1 MKSICVKVIF
11 LLLTFNNSH
20 LYAKSPPPGTGTADV
35 PANILIMLDNSG
47 SMAWDINGRERY
59 ESQSKVRYPLDIKRD
74 SNGDLYVLTQ
84 ERKIVVLGSDGTFK
98 REMMGW
104 SNNGSCRNINWA
116 WKFDLYGDDLYIY
129 DANDRKIKIVNKN
142 NNSCQGVINGV
153 GGYYGYNWGIEV
165 TENYIFAGYSGYID
179 IFNRTSRS
187 RITRSYPYNLEGR
200 TTMYNGLRDIT
211 VNSAGNKML
220 VSLQEV
226 VCEHDLNGYTISN
239 KTFSSCKQIG
249 IQRTESEFRSSR
261 FKTSTGGINRPL
273 GAEYDSNGNIYV
285 AQAVPTYT
293 VQKFNSNGGYVTRYG
308 SQHNPWVFFYG
319 MEVGSNDKI
328 YVGGWQKHIV
338 YELNNGI
345 SLNNSFKAVTP
356 SRLDIAKKVI
366 KRIVSN
372 SELTDGANFGLM
384 EWGHPY
390 RLIRSS
396 SMMNNPYQGWRYN
409 WYGTRMLVRIT
420 SNGARQIYNI
430 IDNVKA
436 GGGTYLLNGMNLA
449 RQEFAGSN
457 SPIIKGADCQQN
469 YLIVISDGDWAQAS
483 SVNSIAQQMARQD
496 PSIKTFVVGF
506 ATGGNKPNYSNLAS
520 AGGTVTPLFAEN
532 EDQLFAKLT
541 EAIKQITGSTLTFTA
556 PAISADARS
565 NDYIYQSTFT
575 YSKNNQWKGFL
586 KKYNLNSN
594 GSFGNMIWD
603 AGTLLNN
610 KPSSSRKIWT
620 TGIADTGINNF
631 TTSNVSLLKNKLFK
645 TSATDSDATKLIN
658 FIRGLDS
665 YDEDG
670 DGNTS
675 ESRHKLG
682 DIYHSNINIVGK
694 PNGSLQYA
702 NEFQTGFYRSQNGY
716 SNFISQYSG
725 RREVIYVG
733 ANDGMLHAFDAIT
746 GNELWA
752 FIPPSLHSK
761 LSTMISNKANSTN
774 SIYGVDGSS
783 SVKDIYIDGKWKTV
797 LISSL
802 GAGGHSFFALDIT
815 DPDNP
820 EHLFT
825 VNNDSSNSKVSFWT
839 KNDIE
844 QIYAYSSNMDEE
856 NDYRKLGETWSTP
869 RIVKL
874 KISGAD
880 KWVAIAGGGYNGATN
895 PNYGSAVFIIDLEND
910 GKLINKID
918 IQDKSSIDIVNSIPS
933 DLTIITADSTENAK
947 YHGALVYAFDLEGKI
962 TKINLTNQG
971 TLYDQTEI
979 FDSESNTINGR
990 FLYKKASATII
1001 DNKLWFYYGTGNTQ
1015 KLQTKNSNTLN
1026 RLYGIK
1032 DKNFPNFES
1041 VTTIPTIKQCKTA
1054 PNCPN
1059 SADTGWYVNLK
1070 NGQKLSDE
1078 PTIDNDRVYF
1088 PIYEPTDGV
1097 NVCKTGKAILS
1108 AYNSKCGNS
1117 VLNVSLGAGVLTKVV
1132 KNNDNLYIGI
1142 SGDADTAGTA
1152 FSDKDNLLTGKS
1164 QSKSVGGKV
1173 QLEGWKENF

>member
-1 MKSICVKVIF
+1 MKNFIKFLFFMICITSISKF
-11 LLLTFNNSH
+11 AFS
-20 LYAKSPPPGTGTADV
+20 KSPPPGTGTADV

-47 SMAWDINGRERY
+47 SMAWDIDGRERY
-59 ESQSKVRYPLDIKRD
+59 ANNSYVNRPMDVVRDD
-74 SNGDLYVLTQ
+74 NGDIYVYGLNT
-84 ERKIVVLGSDGTFK
+84 RKITVLGSDGSFK
-98 REMMGW
+98 RELMGYGPGRC
-104 SNNGSCRNINWA
+104 NMAYYGF
-116 WKFDLYGDDLYIY
+116 KFDIYGNNIY
-129 DANDRKIKIVNKN
+129 YLDTYDRKIKVINKN
-142 NNSCQGVINGV
+142 TGSCVKTGDTWERR
-153 GGYYGYNWGIEV
+153 YGYNQAITV
-165 TENYIFAGYSGYID
+165 NENYIFVGTYSNVVDVFDRSSLRYIKSFSNSLWSNIWD
-179 IFNRTSRS
+179 IAVNESNNKIALAIS
-187 RITRSYPYNLEGR
+187 NY
-200 TTMYNGLRDIT
+200 GL
-211 VNSAGNKML
+211 
-220 VSLQEV
+220 
-226 VCEHDLNGYTISN
+226 VCEHSLSGSLIGSTCSQVGYDRSTRDIYSQRYNYSNGYHY
-239 KTFSSCKQIG
+239 
-249 IQRTESEFRSSR
+249 
-261 FKTSTGGINRPL
+261 RPVGVDYDTNGNIFTVDRGTYKL
-273 GAEYDSNGNIYV
+273 QKFDSNGNFLKVYGSYNNPWQLPYGLGVGDNDKVYV
-285 AQAVPTYT
+285 AGWLQNRVFE
-293 VQKFNSNGGYVTRYG
+293 FN
-308 SQHNPWVFFYG
+308 NP
-319 MEVGSNDKI
+319 
-328 YVGGWQKHIV
+328 VGGN
-338 YELNNGI
+338 L
-345 SLNNSFKAVTP
+345 SLSNTLVGTSP

-372 SELTDGANFGLM
+372 SELSDGANFGLM

-396 SMMNNPYQGWRYN
+396 SMMSNPYQGWRYN

-420 SNGARQIYNI
+420 PNGAKQIYNV

-449 RQEFAGSN
+449 RQEFAGPN

-556 PAISADARS
+556 PAISADAKS

-610 KPSSSRKIWT
+610 KSSSSRQIWT
-620 TGIADTGINNF
+620 VGTGNINLNNV
-631 TTSNVSLLKNKLFK
+631 TTSNLAILKNKFFS
-645 TSATDSDATKLIN
+645 TSTTDSEATKLIN

-670 DGNTS
+670 DGKTS

-694 PNGSLQYA
+694 PNASTQYT

-716 SNFISQYSG
+716 SNFMSQHSG

-761 LSTMISNKANSTN
+761 LSTMISTKANSTN

-783 SVKDIYIDGKWKTV
+783 SVKDIYIDGEWKTV

-820 EHLFT
+820 KHMFT
-825 VNNDSSNSKVSFWT
+825 VNNDSSNGLVTFW
-839 KNDIE
+839 NENGDDEIF
-844 QIYAYSSNMDEE
+844 AHNSSILSE

-874 KISGAD
+874 KIDGAD

-910 GKLINKID
+910 GKLIKKID

-933 DLTIITADSTENAK
+933 DLTIITADSTEDAK

-979 FDSESNTINGR
+979 FDSESNTTNGR

-1032 DKNFPNFES
+1032 DKNFPNFKS

-1078 PTIDNDRVYF
+1078 PTIDNNRVYF

-1117 VLNVSLGAGVLTKVV
+1117 VLNVNLGAGVLTKVV

-1142 SGDADTAGTA
+1142 SGDADTAGSA

-1164 QSKSVGGKV
+1164 QSKSLGGKV

>member
-1 MKSICVKVIF
+1 MIIKLKRLLIIIF
-11 LLLTFNNSH
+11 FISNYEFV
-20 LYAKSPPPGTGTADV
+20 YAKSPPPGTGTADV

-47 SMAWDINGRERY
+47 SMSWDINGRERY
-59 ESQSKVRYPLDIKRD
+59 LRTINYNGPLYLKKH
-74 SNGDLYVLTQ
+74 SNGNTYVIANRGKKVLVVDNNGSLIKELFTGQ
-84 ERKIVVLGSDGTFK
+84 YYNCNGIDWSARFDIYDDKIYLLDAASRKIKILNI
-98 REMMGW
+98 
-104 SNNGSCRNINWA
+104 NNGSCAGEINTYERGWLRNRAIA
-116 WKFDLYGDDLYIY
+116 VSDKYIY
-129 DANDRKIKIVNKN
+129 VITYSGRLDIYNKN
-142 NNSCQGVINGV
+142 TRSFVKSV
-153 GGYYGYNWGIEV
+153 YNRSW
-165 TENYIFAGYSGYID
+165 YHAID
-179 IFNRTSRS
+179 ISLNQS
-187 RITRSYPYNLEGR
+187 E
-200 TTMYNGLRDIT
+200 
-211 VNSAGNKML
+211 NKFIIPKWRN
-220 VSLQEV
+220 VSDPTGA
-226 VCEHDLNGYTISN
+226 VCEHSFTDTNINL
-239 KTFSSCKQIG
+239 SCKTIG
-249 IQRTESEFRSSR
+249 ANYTQNVFSADYDNDDNIFVIDNFRHELVK
-261 FKTSTGGINRPL
+261 F
-273 GAEYDSNGNIYV
+273 DSNGTEL
-285 AQAVPTYT
+285 A
-293 VQKFNSNGGYVTRYG
+293 RYG
-308 SQHNPWVFFYG
+308 GRNNPWQYIYG
-319 MEVGSNDKI
+319 MSIGSDNK
-328 YVGGWQKHIV
+328 V
-338 YELNNGI
+338 YLADIDGNKVFVLDNNANNTI
-345 SLNNSFKAVTP
+345 SLSSLGSGTPP

-390 RLIRSS
+390 RSISS
-396 SMMNNPYQGWRYN
+396 YSMMNNPYQGWRYN
-409 WYGTRMLVRIT
+409 YYGTRMLVRIT
-420 SNGARQIYNI
+420 PNGAGQIYNV
-430 IDNVKA
+430 IDSVKA

-449 RQEFAGSN
+449 RQEFAGRY

-483 SVNSIAQQMARQD
+483 SVNSIAQQMARQN

-541 EAIKQITGSTLTFTA
+541 EAIKQITASTLTFTA
-556 PAISADARS
+556 PAISTDARS

-586 KKYNLNSN
+586 KKYSLNAN
-594 GSFGNMIWD
+594 GSFGSMIWD

-610 KPSSSRKIWT
+610 KSSSSRKIWT
-620 TGIADTGINNF
+620 TGIADIGLNNF
-631 TTSNVSLLKNKLFK
+631 TTNNVALLKNKLFT
-645 TSATDSDATKLIN
+645 TSVTDSDATKLIN
-658 FIRGLDS
+658 FIRGSDS

-716 SNFISQYSG
+716 SNFMAQHSG
-725 RREVIYVG
+725 RRETIYVG

-752 FIPPSLHSK
+752 FIPPSLHAK
-761 LSTMISNKANSTN
+761 LSTMISTKANSTN

-783 SVKDIYIDGKWKTV
+783 SVKDVYIDGEWKTV

-815 DPDNP
+815 DPNNP

-825 VNNDSSNSKVSFWT
+825 I
-839 KNDIE
+839 KNDIFSDKIKIWIGE
-844 QIYAYSSNMDEE
+844 NLEDNYSYTSFISSQEY
-856 NDYRKLGETWSTP
+856 DYRKLGETWSTP

-874 KISGAD
+874 KINNVD

-895 PNYGSAVFIIDLEND
+895 PNYGSAVFIIDLENN

-962 TKINLTNQG
+962 TKINLTDQG
-971 TLYDQTEI
+971 NLYDQTEI
-979 FDSESNTINGR
+979 FDSESNTTNGR

-1001 DNKLWFYYGTGNTQ
+1001 DDKLWFYYGTGNTQ
-1015 KLQTKNSNTLN
+1015 KLQDKTSNTLN

-1032 DKNFPNFES
+1032 DKYFPNFTS
-1041 VTTIPTIKQCKTA
+1041 VTTPPTIKQCKTA

-1108 AYNSKCGNS
+1108 AYSSTCGNS
-1117 VLNVSLGAGVLTKVV
+1117 LLNINLGAGVLTQVI

-1142 SGDADTAGTA
+1142 SGEADTSGTG

-1164 QSKSVGGKV
+1164 QSKTTGGKV
-1173 QLEGWKENF
+1173 QLEGWKENY

>member
-1 MKSICVKVIF
+1 
-11 LLLTFNNSH
+11 
-20 LYAKSPPPGTGTADV
+20 
-35 PANILIMLDNSG
+35 
-47 SMAWDINGRERY
+47 
-59 ESQSKVRYPLDIKRD
+59 
-74 SNGDLYVLTQ
+74 
-84 ERKIVVLGSDGTFK
+84 
-98 REMMGW
+98 
-104 SNNGSCRNINWA
+104 
-116 WKFDLYGDDLYIY
+116 
-129 DANDRKIKIVNKN
+129 
-142 NNSCQGVINGV
+142 
-153 GGYYGYNWGIEV
+153 
-165 TENYIFAGYSGYID
+165 
-179 IFNRTSRS
+179 
-187 RITRSYPYNLEGR
+187 
-200 TTMYNGLRDIT
+200 
-211 VNSAGNKML
+211 
-220 VSLQEV
+220 
-226 VCEHDLNGYTISN
+226 
-239 KTFSSCKQIG
+239 
-249 IQRTESEFRSSR
+249 
-261 FKTSTGGINRPL
+261 
-273 GAEYDSNGNIYV
+273 
-285 AQAVPTYT
+285 
-293 VQKFNSNGGYVTRYG
+293 
-308 SQHNPWVFFYG
+308 
-319 MEVGSNDKI
+319 
-328 YVGGWQKHIV
+328 
-338 YELNNGI
+338 
-345 SLNNSFKAVTP
+345 
-356 SRLDIAKKVI
+356 
-366 KRIVSN
+366 
-372 SELTDGANFGLM
+372 
-384 EWGHPY
+384 
-390 RLIRSS
+390 
-396 SMMNNPYQGWRYN
+396 MMNNPYQGWRYN

-420 SNGARQIYNI
+420 ANGARQIYNV

-449 RQEFAGSN
+449 RQEFAGRY

-483 SVNSIAQQMARQD
+483 SVNSIARQMARQD

-556 PAISADARS
+556 PAISTDARS

-586 KKYNLNSN
+586 KKYSLNAN

-610 KPSSSRKIWT
+610 KSSSSRKIWT
-620 TGIADTGINNF
+620 VGTGNINLNNVTTSNLTVLKNKFF
-631 TTSNVSLLKNKLFK
+631 TTSV
-645 TSATDSDATKLIN
+645 TDSDATKLIN
-658 FIRGLDS
+658 FIRGSDS

-716 SNFISQYSG
+716 SNFMAQHSG
-725 RREVIYVG
+725 RRETIYVG

-761 LSTMISNKANSTN
+761 LSTMISTKANSTN

-783 SVKDIYIDGKWKTV
+783 SVKDVYIDGEWKTV

-815 DPDNP
+815 DPNNP
-820 EHLFT
+820 KHLFT
-825 VNNDSSNSKVSFWT
+825 IKNDSSNQIITFW
-839 KNDIE
+839 
-844 QIYAYSSNMDEE
+844 DENGSEEVFSHNSINNIE

-874 KISGAD
+874 KINNVD

-895 PNYGSAVFIIDLEND
+895 PNYGSAVFIIDLENN

-962 TKINLTNQG
+962 TKINLTDQG
-971 TLYDQTEI
+971 NLYDQTEI
-979 FDSESNTINGR
+979 FDSESNTTNGR

-1001 DNKLWFYYGTGNTQ
+1001 DDKLWFYYGTGNTQ
-1015 KLQTKNSNTLN
+1015 KLQDKTSNTLN

-1032 DKNFPNFES
+1032 DKYFPNFTS
-1041 VTTIPTIKQCKTA
+1041 VTTPPTIKQCKTA

-1108 AYNSKCGNS
+1108 AYSSTCGNS
-1117 VLNVSLGAGVLTKVV
+1117 LLNINLGAGVLTQVV

-1142 SGDADTAGTA
+1142 SGEADTSGTG

-1164 QSKSVGGKV
+1164 QSKTTGGKV
-1173 QLEGWKENF
+1173 QLEGWKENY

>member
-1 MKSICVKVIF
+1 MKNLIKFLFFIICITSISKF
-11 LLLTFNNSH
+11 AFS
-20 LYAKSPPPGTGTADV
+20 KSPPPGTGTADV

-47 SMAWDINGRERY
+47 SMAWDIDGRERY
-59 ESQSKVRYPLDIKRD
+59 ANNSYVNRPMDVVRDD
-74 SNGDLYVLTQ
+74 NGDIYVYGLNT
-84 ERKIVVLGSDGTFK
+84 RKITVLGSDGSFK
-98 REMMGW
+98 RELMGYGPGRCNMAYYGFKFDIYG
-104 SNNGSCRNINWA
+104 NNIYYLDTYDRQIKVINKNTGSCV
-116 WKFDLYGDDLYIY
+116 KTGDTWE
-129 DANDRKIKIVNKN
+129 RR
-142 NNSCQGVINGV
+142 
-153 GGYYGYNWGIEV
+153 YGYNQAITV
-165 TENYIFAGYSGYID
+165 NENYIFVGTYSNVVDVFDRSSLRYIRSFSNSLWSNIWD
-179 IFNRTSRS
+179 IAVNESNNKIALAIS
-187 RITRSYPYNLEGR
+187 NY
-200 TTMYNGLRDIT
+200 GL
-211 VNSAGNKML
+211 
-220 VSLQEV
+220 
-226 VCEHDLNGYTISN
+226 VCEHSLSGSSIGSTCSQVGYDRSTRDIYSQRYNYSNGYHY
-239 KTFSSCKQIG
+239 
-249 IQRTESEFRSSR
+249 
-261 FKTSTGGINRPL
+261 RPVGVDYDTNGNIFTVDRGL
-273 GAEYDSNGNIYV
+273 YKLQKFDSNGNFLKVYGSYNNPWTRPYGLNVGDNDKVYV
-285 AQAVPTYT
+285 AGWLQNRVYE
-293 VQKFNSNGGYVTRYG
+293 FN
-308 SQHNPWVFFYG
+308 NP
-319 MEVGSNDKI
+319 
-328 YVGGWQKHIV
+328 VGGD
-338 YELNNGI
+338 L
-345 SLNNSFKAVTP
+345 SLSNTLVGTSP

-372 SELTDGANFGLM
+372 SELSDGANFGLM

-390 RLIRSS
+390 RRIGSYSR
-396 SMMNNPYQGWRYN
+396 MNDPYQGWRYN

-420 SNGARQIYNI
+420 PNGARQIYNV

-449 RQEFAGSN
+449 RQEFAGSY

-556 PAISADARS
+556 PAISTDARA

-610 KPSSSRKIWT
+610 KSSSSRNIWT
-620 TGIADTGINNF
+620 VGTGNVNLNNV
-631 TTSNVSLLKNKLFK
+631 TTSNLAILKNKFFS
-645 TSATDSDATKLIN
+645 TSTTDSEATKLIN

-670 DGNTS
+670 DGKTS

-682 DIYHSNINIVGK
+682 DIYHSNLNIVGK

-702 NEFQTGFYRSQNGY
+702 NEYQTGFYRSQNGY
-716 SNFISQYSG
+716 SNFMSQYSG
-725 RREVIYVG
+725 RREIIYVG

-761 LSTMISNKANSTN
+761 LSTMISTKANSTN
-774 SIYGVDGSS
+774 SIYGIDGSS

-797 LISSL
+797 LISGL

-820 EHLFT
+820 KHLFT
-825 VNNDSSNSKVSFWT
+825 VNNDSSNGLVTFW
-839 KNDIE
+839 NENGDDEIF
-844 QIYAYSSNMDEE
+844 AHNSSMLPEH
-856 NDYRKLGETWSTP
+856 DYRKLGETWSTP

-874 KISGAD
+874 KINGAD

-910 GKLINKID
+910 GKLIKKID
-918 IQDKSSIDIVNSIPS
+918 IQDKSTIDIVNSIPS
-933 DLTIITADSTENAK
+933 DLTIITADSTENAR

-979 FDSESNTINGR
+979 FDSESNTTNGR
-990 FLYKKASATII
+990 FLYKKATATII
-1001 DNKLWFYYGTGNTQ
+1001 DNNLWFYYGTGNTQ
-1015 KLQTKNSNTLN
+1015 KLQNKNSNTLN

-1032 DKNFPNFES
+1032 DKYFPNFRS
-1041 VTTIPTIKQCKTA
+1041 VTTTPTIKQCKTA

-1097 NVCKTGKAILS
+1097 NVCKTGKGILS
-1108 AYNSKCGNS
+1108 AYNSKCGKS
-1117 VLNVSLGAGVLTKVV
+1117 VLNINLGSGVLTKVV

-1142 SGDADTAGTA
+1142 SGEADTDGTD

-1164 QSKSVGGKV
+1164 QSKSTGGKI
-1173 QLEGWKENF
+1173 QIEGWKENF

>member
-1 MKSICVKVIF
+1 
-11 LLLTFNNSH
+11 
-20 LYAKSPPPGTGTADV
+20 
-35 PANILIMLDNSG
+35 
-47 SMAWDINGRERY
+47 MA
-59 ESQSKVRYPLDIKRD
+59 
-74 SNGDLYVLTQ
+74 
-84 ERKIVVLGSDGTFK
+84 
-98 REMMGW
+98 
-104 SNNGSCRNINWA
+104 
-116 WKFDLYGDDLYIY
+116 
-129 DANDRKIKIVNKN
+129 
-142 NNSCQGVINGV
+142 
-153 GGYYGYNWGIEV
+153 
-165 TENYIFAGYSGYID
+165 
-179 IFNRTSRS
+179 
-187 RITRSYPYNLEGR
+187 
-200 TTMYNGLRDIT
+200 
-211 VNSAGNKML
+211 
-220 VSLQEV
+220 
-226 VCEHDLNGYTISN
+226 
-239 KTFSSCKQIG
+239 
-249 IQRTESEFRSSR
+249 
-261 FKTSTGGINRPL
+261 
-273 GAEYDSNGNIYV
+273 AEYDSNGNIYV

-293 VQKFNSNGGYVTRYG
+293 VQKFNSNGGYITNYG
-308 SQHNPWVFFYG
+308 SQNNPWVFFYG

-390 RLIRSS
+390 RSIGSY

-409 WYGTRMLVRIT
+409 YYGTRMLVRIT
-420 SNGARQIYNI
+420 PNGARQIYNV
-430 IDNVKA
+430 IDSVKA

-449 RQEFAGSN
+449 RQEFAGRY

-483 SVNSIAQQMARQD
+483 SVNSIAQQMARQN

-541 EAIKQITGSTLTFTA
+541 EAIKQITASTLTFTA
-556 PAISADARS
+556 PAISTDARS

-586 KKYNLNSN
+586 KKYSLNSN
-594 GSFGNMIWD
+594 GLFGNMIWD

-610 KPSSSRKIWT
+610 KSSSSRKIWT
-620 TGIADTGINNF
+620 TGIADIGLNNF
-631 TTSNVSLLKNKLFK
+631 TTNNVALLKNKLFT
-645 TSATDSDATKLIN
+645 TSVTDSDATKLIN
-658 FIRGLDS
+658 FIRGSDS

-716 SNFISQYSG
+716 SNFMAQHSG
-725 RREVIYVG
+725 RRETIYVG

-752 FIPPSLHSK
+752 FIPPSLHAK
-761 LSTMISNKANSTN
+761 LSTMISTKANSTN

-783 SVKDIYIDGKWKTV
+783 SVKDVFIDGEWKTV

-815 DPDNP
+815 DPNNP

-825 VNNDSSNSKVSFWT
+825 ISNDSSNSKVSFWT
-839 KNDIE
+839 ENDIE
-844 QIYAYSSNMDEE
+844 QVYAYSSNMDAE

-874 KISGAD
+874 KINNVD

-895 PNYGSAVFIIDLEND
+895 PNYGSAVFIIDLENN

-962 TKINLTNQG
+962 TKINLTDQG
-971 TLYDQTEI
+971 NLYDQTEI
-979 FDSESNTINGR
+979 FDSESSTTNGR

-1001 DNKLWFYYGTGNTQ
+1001 DDKLWFYYGTGNTQ
-1015 KLQTKNSNTLN
+1015 KLQDKTSNTLN

-1032 DKNFPNFES
+1032 DKYFPNFTS
-1041 VTTIPTIKQCKTA
+1041 VTTPPTIKQCKTA

-1108 AYNSKCGNS
+1108 AYSSTCGNS
-1117 VLNVSLGAGVLTKVV
+1117 LLNINLGAGVLTQVV
-1132 KNNDNLYIGI
+1132 KNNDNLYVGL
-1142 SGDADTAGTA
+1142 SGEADTSGTG

-1164 QSKSVGGKV
+1164 QSKSTGGKV
-1173 QLEGWKENF
+1173 QLEGWKENY

>member
-1 MKSICVKVIF
+1 MKNIIKFLFFIICITSISKF
-11 LLLTFNNSH
+11 AFS
-20 LYAKSPPPGTGTADV
+20 KSPPPGTGTADV

-47 SMAWDINGRERY
+47 SMAWDMEGRERY
-59 ESQSKVRYPLDIKRD
+59 ANNSYVNRPMDVVRDD
-74 SNGDLYVLTQ
+74 NGDIYVYGLNT
-84 ERKIVVLGSDGTFK
+84 RKITVLGSDGSFK
-98 REMMGW
+98 RELMGYGPGRC
-104 SNNGSCRNINWA
+104 NMAYYGF
-116 WKFDLYGDDLYIY
+116 KFDIYGNNIY
-129 DANDRKIKIVNKN
+129 YLDSYDRQIKVINKN
-142 NNSCQGVINGV
+142 TGNCVKTGNTWERR
-153 GGYYGYNWGIEV
+153 YGYNRSITV
-165 TENYIFAGYSGYID
+165 NENYIFVGTYSNVVDVFDRSSLRYVRSFSNSLWYDVWDIAVNKSDNKIALAIQGY
-179 IFNRTSRS
+179 
-187 RITRSYPYNLEGR
+187 
-200 TTMYNGLRDIT
+200 GL
-211 VNSAGNKML
+211 
-220 VSLQEV
+220 
-226 VCEHDLNGYTISN
+226 VCEHSLSGSLIGSTCSQVGYDRSTRDIYSQRYNYSNGYHY
-239 KTFSSCKQIG
+239 
-249 IQRTESEFRSSR
+249 
-261 FKTSTGGINRPL
+261 RPVGVDYDTNGNIFTVDRGTYKL
-273 GAEYDSNGNIYV
+273 QKFDSNGNFLKVYGSYNNPWTLPYGLGVGDNDKVYV
-285 AQAVPTYT
+285 AGWLQDRVYE
-293 VQKFNSNGGYVTRYG
+293 FN
-308 SQHNPWVFFYG
+308 NP
-319 MEVGSNDKI
+319 
-328 YVGGWQKHIV
+328 VGGN
-338 YELNNGI
+338 L
-345 SLNNSFKAVTP
+345 SLSNTLVGTSP

-372 SELTDGANFGLM
+372 SELSDGANFGLM

-390 RLIRSS
+390 RRIGSF

-420 SNGARQIYNI
+420 PNGARQIYSV

-449 RQEFAGSN
+449 RQEFAGPN

-469 YLIVISDGDWAQAS
+469 YVIVISDGDWAQAS
-483 SVNSIAQQMARQD
+483 SVNSIAKQMARQD

-556 PAISADARS
+556 PAISTDARS
-565 NDYIYQSTFT
+565 NNYIYQSTFT

-610 KPSSSRKIWT
+610 KSSSSRQIWT
-620 TGIADTGINNF
+620 VGTGNINLNNV
-631 TTSNVSLLKNKLFK
+631 TTSNLAILKNKFFS
-645 TSATDSDATKLIN
+645 TSTTDSEATKLIN

-670 DGNTS
+670 DGKTS

-694 PNGSLQYA
+694 PNGSIQYT

-716 SNFISQYSG
+716 SNFMSQHSG
-725 RREVIYVG
+725 RREIIYVG

-761 LSTMISNKANSTN
+761 LSTMISTKANSTN

-783 SVKDIYIDGKWKTV
+783 SVKDIYIDGEWKTV

-820 EHLFT
+820 KHLFT
-825 VNNDSSNSKVSFWT
+825 VNNDSSNGLVTFW
-839 KNDIE
+839 NENGDDEIF
-844 QIYAYSSNMDEE
+844 AHNSSILSE

-874 KISGAD
+874 KINGAD

-910 GKLINKID
+910 GKLIKKID

-933 DLTIITADSTENAK
+933 DLTIITADSTENAR

-979 FDSESNTINGR
+979 FDSESNTTNGR
-990 FLYKKASATII
+990 FLYKKASATIV
-1001 DNKLWFYYGTGNTQ
+1001 NNNLWFYYGTGNTQ
-1015 KLQTKNSNTLN
+1015 KLQNKNSNTLN

-1032 DKNFPNFES
+1032 DKYFPNFRS
-1041 VTTIPTIKQCKTA
+1041 VTTTPTIKQCKTA

-1097 NVCKTGKAILS
+1097 NVCKTGKGILS
-1108 AYNSKCGNS
+1108 AYNSECGNS
-1117 VLNVSLGAGVLTKVV
+1117 VLNVNLGSGVLTKIV
-1132 KNNDNLYIGI
+1132 KNKDNLYVGI
-1142 SGDADTAGTA
+1142 SGEADTDGTG

-1164 QSKSVGGKV
+1164 QSKSTGGKI
-1173 QLEGWKENF
+1173 QIEGWKENF

>member
-1 MKSICVKVIF
+1 MIKNFNKTFFLIVCIIF
-11 LLLTFNNSH
+11 YSKFAFS
-20 LYAKSPPPGTGTADV
+20 KSPPPGTGTADV

-47 SMAWDINGRERY
+47 SMSWDVNGNERY
-59 ESQSKVRYPLDIKRD
+59 ANSSYVNRPYDVVRDD
-74 SNGDLYVLTQ
+74 NGDIYVFSLNT
-84 ERKIVVLGSDGTFK
+84 RKITVLDDDGSFK
-98 REMMGW
+98 RELLGY
-104 SNNGSCRNINWA
+104 GPGRCDKA
-116 WKFDLYGDDLYIY
+116 YYGFKFDIYGDNIY
-129 DANDRKIKIVNKN
+129 FLDSYDRKIKVINKN
-142 NNSCQGVINGV
+142 TGSCVNSVNTWERR
-153 GGYYGYNWGIEV
+153 YGYNQSITV
-165 TENYIFAGYSGYID
+165 NENYIFVGTYNSGINVYDRSSLRYIRTFTNSLWFDLHDIAVNKSNNKIAIAVTGY
-179 IFNRTSRS
+179 
-187 RITRSYPYNLEGR
+187 
-200 TTMYNGLRDIT
+200 GL
-211 VNSAGNKML
+211 
-220 VSLQEV
+220 
-226 VCEHDLNGYTISN
+226 VCEHSLSGSLVGSTCSQVGFDRSTTDIYNQRYNYSNGYHYRPEGVDYDVNGNIYTIDRGTY
-239 KTFSSCKQIG
+239 KLQKF
-249 IQRTESEFRSSR
+249 
-261 FKTSTGGINRPL
+261 
-273 GAEYDSNGNIYV
+273 DSNGNFLKV
-285 AQAVPTYT
+285 
-293 VQKFNSNGGYVTRYG
+293 YG
-308 SQHNPWVFFYG
+308 SYNNPWRLPYG
-319 MEVGSNDKI
+319 LNVGNNNKVYIAGYLNNRI
-328 YVGGWQKHIV
+328 YEFNNPVGGN
-338 YELNNGI
+338 L
-345 SLNNSFKAVTP
+345 SLSNTLVGTSP

-390 RLIRSS
+390 RWIRSY

-420 SNGARQIYNI
+420 PTGAQQIYNV

-436 GGGTYLLNGMNLA
+436 GGGTYLLNAMNLA
-449 RQEFAGSN
+449 RQEFAGPY

-469 YLIVISDGDWAQAS
+469 FLIVISDGDWSQAS
-483 SVNSIAQQMARQD
+483 SVNSIASQMARQN
-496 PSIKTFVVGF
+496 PSIKTFAVGF
-506 ATGGNKPNYSNLAS
+506 ATGGNKPNYTNLAS

-532 EDQLFAKLT
+532 EDELFAKLT

-556 PAISADARS
+556 PAISTDARS

-586 KKYNLNSN
+586 KKYQLNSN

-610 KPSSSRKIWT
+610 KLATSRQIWT
-620 TGIADTGINNF
+620 VGAGNVNLNNV
-631 TTSNVSLLKNKLFK
+631 TTSNLSILKNKFF
-645 TSATDSDATKLIN
+645 TTTATDSEATKLIN

-670 DGNTS
+670 DGNTN

-694 PNGSLQYA
+694 PSATVQYT

-716 SNFISQYSG
+716 SNFMAKHLG
-725 RREVIYVG
+725 RRETIYVG

-752 FIPPSLHSK
+752 FIPPSLHTK
-761 LSTMISNKANSTN
+761 LSTMISSKANSTN

-783 SVKDIYIDGKWKTV
+783 SVKDIYINGEWKTV
-797 LISSL
+797 LISGL

-815 DPDNP
+815 DPNNP
-820 EHLFT
+820 KHLFT
-825 VNNDSSNSKVSFWT
+825 INNDSSNGLITFWD
-839 KNDIE
+839 KNGDD
-844 QIYAYSSNMDEE
+844 QIFAHDSSMLIE
-856 NDYRKLGETWSTP
+856 NDYRKLGETWSAP

-874 KISGAD
+874 KINNVD

-918 IQDKSSIDIVNSIPS
+918 IEDKTSIDIVNSIPS

-947 YHGALVYAFDLEGKI
+947 YYGALVYAFDLEGKI
-962 TKINLTNQG
+962 TKINLTDKG
-971 TLYDQTEI
+971 TLYDQTQI
-979 FDSESNTINGR
+979 FDTESNTTNGR

-1001 DNKLWFYYGTGNTQ
+1001 DDNLWFYFGTGNTQ
-1015 KLQTKNSNTLN
+1015 KLQDKSANTLN

-1032 DKNFPNFES
+1032 DKYFPIFNS
-1041 VTTIPTIKQCKTA
+1041 VSSIPTVRQCKTA

-1059 SADTGWYVNLK
+1059 SADTGWYVDLK

-1088 PIYEPTDGV
+1088 PIYEPTEGA

-1108 AYNSKCGNS
+1108 SYSSKCGNS
-1117 VLNVSLGAGVLTKVV
+1117 LLNINLGAGVLTKVV
-1132 KNNDNLYIGI
+1132 KNDDNLYVGI
-1142 SGDADTAGTA
+1142 SGDAGTAGTG
-1152 FSDKDNLLTGKS
+1152 FIDKDNLLTGKS
-1164 QSKSVGGKV
+1164 QSKTTGGKI
-1173 QLEGWKENF
+1173 QLEGWKENY